1 MYSYKIRLLDGLF
14 SSYSDCIP
22 VNYEAFKFA
31 WDTGDCVEKWEA
43 DVNFELLDCDPLQ
56 NSVEKQREHFKEIL
70 KNTTFGGFVESNGY
84 DEIRIGFYILV
95 ETDVNG
101 NEKIVCCI
109 GDTDL
114 DMDEL
119 NNAIIES
126 QKEFLEE

>member
-1 MYSYKIRLLDGLF
+1 MYSYKIRLLDCLF
-14 SSYSDCIP
+14 NSYSDCIP
-22 VNYEAFKFA
+22 TNYEAFKFA
-31 WDTGDCVEKWEA
+31 WNTGDCVEKW
-43 DVNFELLDCDPLQ
+43 
-56 NSVEKQREHFKEIL
+56 
-70 KNTTFGGFVESNGY
+70 
-84 DEIRIGFYILV
+84 

-126 QKEFLEE
+126 QKEFLEAE

>member
-14 SSYSDCIP
+14 SSYSNCIP

-31 WDTGDCVEKWEA
+31 WDTGDCVEKWET
-43 DVNFELLDCDPLQ
+43 DVNFALLDCDPLQ
-56 NSVEKQREHFKEIL
+56 NSTEKQRKHFKDIL